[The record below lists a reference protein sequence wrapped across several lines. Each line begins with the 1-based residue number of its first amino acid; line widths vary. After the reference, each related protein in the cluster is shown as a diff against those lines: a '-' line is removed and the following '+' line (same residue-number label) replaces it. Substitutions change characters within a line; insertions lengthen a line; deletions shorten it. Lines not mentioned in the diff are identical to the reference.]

1 MDEQQ
6 HRKACL
12 RRHYESMDKLRAN
25 KVLDELKTKAEKQ
38 RFIKRINYAKGYE
51 FIRG

>member
-1 MDEQQ
+1 MSAEE
-6 HRKACL
+6 HRKECI
-12 RRHYESMDKLRAN
+12 RRHYENMDKLKAN

-38 RFIKRINYAKGYE
+38 RFIKRINHAKGYE